1 MAAGTNTGRLKA
13 LLSGPVK
20 SLAGIGL
27 TVVIVQGLSFVAN
40 ILTVRVLSVG
50 EYALLTSSL
59 SILGLLTAIAD
70 SGLSQAAMTV
80 GGLHHGSEREKAEV
94 LQRCR
99 ALVLRTGITGLVVIV
114 PIWIWMAKRL
124 DASTSSLIA
133 VGVFLF
139 GGFFCILGFN
149 ILKSFLLLEG
159 KRVYTQRIDI
169 ARTVFRV
176 VLLAAGIH
184 FLPSAAYFILCATA
198 SEIAG
203 WWFFR
208 NALSHLLKSP
218 AECGTQIKN
227 EVSAVFWR
235 LMPTTIYKAIS
246 PQIFLLLLVAFG
258 STASV
263 AGAGALSRFHQ
274 VFIFVPTVVATVFS
288 PRLARASGR
297 GQRTRLMIVFTFV
310 GWLSAFSI
318 FAFLFVFASP
328 LLSLLGP
335 KYAGLQTE
343 FRMLMAS
350 SCLYTM
356 AGSCS
361 GLLNTRGWITPPQL
375 LIATDILFTVVAIIF
390 CDVAT
395 LRGFTLMHCILA
407 LGSLT
412 VAVVWT
418 VYCLLNKS
426 TDETLKHCP

>member
-1 MAAGTNTGRLKA
+1 MRA

-20 SLAGIGL
+20 SVAGIGL

-40 ILTVRVLSVG
+40 ILTVRVLSVS

-99 ALVLRTGITGLVVIV
+99 ALVLRTGIAGLAVIV

-184 FLPSAAYFILCATA
+184 FFPSAAYFILCATA
-198 SEIAG
+198 AEIAG

-227 EVSAVFWR
+227 EVSTVFWR

-274 VFIFVPTVVATVFS
+274 VFIFVPTVVATVFN

-297 GQRTRLMIVFTFV
+297 RQRTRLMIVFAFV

-318 FAFLFVFASP
+318 FALLFVFASP
-328 LLSLLGP
+328 LLSVFGP
-335 KYAGLQTE
+335 KYAGLETE

-361 GLLNTRGWITPPQL
+361 GLLNTRGWIIPPQL
-375 LIATDILFTVVAIIF
+375 LIGSDVCFSVVAILT
-390 CDVAT
+390 CDVGT
-395 LRGFTLMHCILA
+395 LEGFTYMHCILSA
-407 LGSLT
+407 GSLA
-412 VAVVWT
+412 AVVGWMLI
-418 VYCLLNKS
+418 CLLRKNQCEALS
-426 TDETLKHCP
+426 N